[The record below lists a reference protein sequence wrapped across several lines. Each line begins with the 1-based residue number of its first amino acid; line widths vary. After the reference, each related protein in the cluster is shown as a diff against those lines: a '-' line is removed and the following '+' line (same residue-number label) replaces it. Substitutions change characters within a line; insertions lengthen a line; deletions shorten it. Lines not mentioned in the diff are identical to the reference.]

1 GRRRPLRRLLDR
13 RQVAAGGLPA
23 GHARP
28 RGARGDDGARHP
40 GGQPDRA
47 RLRGADVPRAPAGHP
62 RAADR
67 ALGGVEA
74 RRRLPAE
81 PPRRAPGPPGDRRR
95 GPARVQAHDHPRL
108 RDPLEQLRLRLP
120 GLPGPRA
127 RPRGAQ
133 GRRAGEVRLAA
144 APPLRRPGVR
154 LERGA
159 HARREREPRIR
170 RVLPGLPDR
179 RVDDDHHDRL
189 QHRLE
194 VAFRAALG
202 DRLAA
207 LVAYGSAADGTF
219 IAGFSDF
226 DLAVFLRGEFSP
238 DDAVAAQAALGDL
251 DPAPFDYLQT
261 KFIDLS
267 LPPTPTLV
275 PDSYLVFAG
284 SLPSEPAYLYND
296 ASLRRSGRKWLDDL
310 PALIAADAAAW
321 SVAAGSKRRRR
332 LVRLMMTRLKPG
344 LRAFLVERGESP

>member
-1 GRRRPLRRLLDR
+1 M
-13 RQVAAGGLPA
+13 
-23 GHARP
+23 
-28 RGARGDDGARHP
+28 
-40 GGQPDRA
+40 
-47 RLRGADVPRAPAGHP
+47 
-62 RAADR
+62 
-67 ALGGVEA
+67 
-74 RRRLPAE
+74 
-81 PPRRAPGPPGDRRR
+81 
-95 GPARVQAHDHPRL
+95 
-108 RDPLEQLRLRLP
+108 
-120 GLPGPRA
+120 
-127 RPRGAQ
+127 
-133 GRRAGEVRLAA
+133 
-144 APPLRRPGVR
+144 
-154 LERGA
+154 
-159 HARREREPRIR
+159 
-170 RVLPGLPDR
+170 LPGLPDR

-344 LRAFLVERGESP
+344 LRAFLVERGESPAAVWPMAWPDLAACWRQHDEEAASTLEKVLALLPPDGPQDERACGALVLGLLQRIRAATCF